1 MNKTS
6 ILIAMFAVITAASS
20 AMAQIEFDG
29 KSPRTNAPKLA
40 AAIIEQDPGFDTP
53 IPQPIPGYIPGCGD
67 MVILPW
73 PQNSC
78 TDGPLLPQDC
88 SQTDTGSWWWVA
100 VCGEPLPWY
109 AQPGYLEATTG
120 SARTNPAEKAAAKA
134 HFADLILGYA
144 NTYPEF
150 AATVM
155 PALKDKKANV
165 VYDRKGAYVM
175 SGKTVVRM
183 DFEKLSHL
191 SPAAPL
197 AQQTKIAP
205 ALEAAL
211 YIVETGAALYGAYQ
225 AWNEYHSSDND
236 SGSGNNG
243 SYNGGN
249 VQPNIHQTEWEIQH
263 NIQRMGA
270 AH

>member
-1 MNKTS
+1 MNKNK
-6 ILIAMFAVITAASS
+6 IAIAVFTMIAAASS
-20 AMAQIEFDG
+20 AMAQVEFDG
-29 KSPRTNAPKLA
+29 KSPRTDAPLVS
-40 AAIIEQDPGFDTP
+40 AIIEQDPGYD
-53 IPQPIPGYIPGCGD
+53 IPLPPQMPGQVPGCGD
-67 MVILPW
+67 MAILPW

-78 TDGPLLPQDC
+78 NDGPLLPQDC
-88 SQTDTGSWWWVA
+88 SQTNTGSWWWTA

-109 AQPGYLEATTG
+109 AQPGYQEWINGL
-120 SARTNPAEKAAAKA
+120 ARTNPAEKAAAKA
-134 HFADLILGYA
+134 HFADLILGYV

-155 PALKDKKANV
+155 PALKDKKASV
-165 VYDRKGAYVM
+165 VYDRKGAYIM
-175 SGKTVVRM
+175 SGKTVIRM

-191 SPAAPL
+191 SPAAPQV
-197 AQQTKIAP
+197 QQTKIAP

-225 AWNEYHSSDND
+225 AWNEYHSSDNNNNSNNND
-236 SGSGNNG
+236 SDH
-243 SYNGGN
+243 GGH
-249 VQPNIHQTEWEIQH
+249 VQPNTHQTDWEIQN